1 MLLFFSPVIRYSC
14 AEMKVLFNC
23 IMPFN
28 LAHGGQQIQVER
40 TKEALLAN
48 GVEVEPLRWW
58 DDKQTGDL
66 IHYFGRMPFDHIDFA
81 HQKGMKVVMADLL
94 TDTGSRTPAQL
105 RLQKW
110 IKSFIKRFAPA
121 GLISQFQWRSYE
133 TADALVALTS
143 WEAHLMTYVFGAD
156 PGKTLVVANGV
167 EDVFLQSLAV
177 ERGPW
182 LVCTAT
188 IAPHKRVLEL
198 AEAAVAAR
206 TPLWVIGKAY
216 HESDPYAQR
225 FLNLARQHSEF
236 VRYEGA
242 IYDRQK
248 LAGIYRA
255 ARGFVLLSAVESQSL
270 SAEEAAGC
278 RCPLLLSD
286 LPWAHSTFGAGA
298 AYVSA
303 RGGAAA
309 TAAALRH
316 FYDAAPQLPL
326 PRLPVSWLEIGRQ
339 LKTIYER
346 TLSGPVREK

>member
-1 MLLFFSPVIRYSC
+1 
-14 AEMKVLFNC
+14 MKVLFNC
-23 IMPFN
+23 IMPFS

-40 TKEALLAN
+40 TMEALLAN

-81 HQKGMKVVMADLL
+81 HQKGMKVIMADLL
-94 TDTGSRTPAQL
+94 TNTGSRTSGQL

-110 IKSFIKRFAPA
+110 VKTFIKRFAPA
-121 GLISQFQWRSYE
+121 SLISQFQWRSYQ
-133 TADALVALTS
+133 TADTIIALTP
-143 WEAHLMTYVFGAD
+143 WEAHLMTYMFGAD
-156 PGKTLVVANGV
+156 PKKTLVMANGV
-167 EDVFLQSLAV
+167 EDVFLQSPAV
-177 ERGPW
+177 ERGSW
-182 LVCTAT
+182 LICTAT
-188 IAPHKRVLEL
+188 ITERKRVLEL
-198 AEAAVAAR
+198 AQAAVAAR

-216 HESDPYAQR
+216 NEADPYAQR
-225 FLNLARQHSEF
+225 FLDLARQHPDF

-242 IYDRQK
+242 IHDRQK

-255 ARGFVLLSAVESQSL
+255 ARGFVLLSTRESQSL

-298 AYVSA
+298 TYVSA
-303 RGGAAA
+303 NADTAA

-326 PRLPVSWLEIGRQ
+326 PRLPATWLEIGRQ
-339 LKTIYER
+339 LKAIYEQ
-346 TLSGPVREK
+346 TLQEKVHAETRRGSRKNLTAENT